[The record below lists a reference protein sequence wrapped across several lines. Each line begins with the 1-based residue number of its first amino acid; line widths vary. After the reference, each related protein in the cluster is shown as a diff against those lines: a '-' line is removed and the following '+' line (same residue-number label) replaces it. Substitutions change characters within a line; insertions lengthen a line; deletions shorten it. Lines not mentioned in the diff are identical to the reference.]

1 MSNFDMFFY
10 RLQSENRFHLSNVQF
25 YDDSGNNS
33 LKKTFN
39 EIRDYMDNTSIPI
52 GDYRI
57 VFGMRAHRK
66 EKPRWEETL
75 LYRMIKIHYHL
86 LESRLYIQSKD
97 ASDKSVSIIML
108 YDSDFLLGSSNLGT
122 YIIND
127 DIKILLDRINLNPE
141 TIKDNNSID
150 AIKEHVSTN
159 AEIDAIT
166 QSFIIGYINAFCLP
180 SSIKSLGE
188 ECDIEHM
195 LSQEGSEEATGYFPG
210 FKEGKLD
217 LALFAEYTENCI
229 GYFSVFQKEIDA
241 NRLDENLLALL
252 GIVDY
257 ITSDLDFGVLE
268 EGDRSLA
275 TIKHLSEER
284 WEKANNNNTIRE
296 KYGEMIFDYKENL
309 QDELITM
316 ERRSKVFLDGEEAPV
331 YKNPPE
337 IRGREGLQLLSEEEY
352 RGSFEELIRVFLNK
366 SLKKDKNVN
375 AWELTYNGIKDKVK
389 NMEEELEL
397 YANDLSIRFKDTLTS
412 RKLELE
418 PFADN
423 RIISR
428 KDIGKK
434 KDDSLRSKESC
445 LEKLEGPRMNPSLQ
459 FQDQLNFMQA
469 LEKCNQEIS
478 FYISGLNKTIMGNFL
493 LAIIMC
499 AGTVF
504 LHYILMQS
512 YVLAD
517 KTKLIAL
524 FSYIA
529 FCLVFS
535 IVGIS
540 APNYYFKKKIKSSL
554 DSLKRSMVTY
564 IRGYFEKI
572 NSFTTYIN
580 LLNQLDSLNS
590 YLDQLNQAES
600 KSVTYAK
607 KFLWHKTKI
616 KEHIRKCEYFDRLVN
631 SADIYSGNERDLVAT
646 KIDLNKDVINN
657 VIYWPVER
665 S

>member
-1 MSNFDMFFY
+1 
-10 RLQSENRFHLSNVQF
+10 
-25 YDDSGNNS
+25 
-33 LKKTFN
+33 
-39 EIRDYMDNTSIPI
+39 
-52 GDYRI
+52 
-57 VFGMRAHRK
+57 
-66 EKPRWEETL
+66 
-75 LYRMIKIHYHL
+75 
-86 LESRLYIQSKD
+86 
-97 ASDKSVSIIML
+97 
-108 YDSDFLLGSSNLGT
+108 
-122 YIIND
+122 
-127 DIKILLDRINLNPE
+127 
-141 TIKDNNSID
+141 
-150 AIKEHVSTN
+150 
-159 AEIDAIT
+159 
-166 QSFIIGYINAFCLP
+166 
-180 SSIKSLGE
+180 
-188 ECDIEHM
+188 
-195 LSQEGSEEATGYFPG
+195 
-210 FKEGKLD
+210 
-217 LALFAEYTENCI
+217 
-229 GYFSVFQKEIDA
+229 
-241 NRLDENLLALL
+241 
-252 GIVDY
+252 
-257 ITSDLDFGVLE
+257 
-268 EGDRSLA
+268 
-275 TIKHLSEER
+275 
-284 WEKANNNNTIRE
+284 
-296 KYGEMIFDYKENL
+296 
-309 QDELITM
+309 
-316 ERRSKVFLDGEEAPV
+316 
-331 YKNPPE
+331 
-337 IRGREGLQLLSEEEY
+337 
-352 RGSFEELIRVFLNK
+352 
-366 SLKKDKNVN
+366 
-375 AWELTYNGIKDKVK
+375 
-389 NMEEELEL
+389 
-397 YANDLSIRFKDTLTS
+397 
-412 RKLELE
+412 
-418 PFADN
+418 
-423 RIISR
+423 
-428 KDIGKK
+428 
-434 KDDSLRSKESC
+434 
-445 LEKLEGPRMNPSLQ
+445 MNPSLQ